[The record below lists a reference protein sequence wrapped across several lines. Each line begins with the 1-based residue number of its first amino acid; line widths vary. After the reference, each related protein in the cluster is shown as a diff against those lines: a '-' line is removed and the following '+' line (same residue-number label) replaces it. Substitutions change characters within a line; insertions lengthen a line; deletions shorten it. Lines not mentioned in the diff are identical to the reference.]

1 MAGVRTRRCPLDACL
16 TARKHDMDPVRDRD
30 GAGGGDGGWASRG
43 EEDAQIYENRSNG
56 EKKRLEERGRTSH
69 VDDT

>member
-1 MAGVRTRRCPLDACL
+1 ML
-16 TARKHDMDPVRDRD
+16 
-30 GAGGGDGGWASRG
+30 GGGGWWVGEQG